1 METAENGSRKTS
13 LEALCGR
20 SGGEHQGVG
29 SGARIETDLLHVLEV
44 EWITLAYRLD
54 IKLVR

>member
-1 METAENGSRKTS
+1 MEKAENGSRKTS

-29 SGARIETDLLHVLEV
+29 SGASIETDLLHILEV
-44 EWITLAYRLD
+44 EWMILAYRLD
-54 IKLVR
+54 IRLVR